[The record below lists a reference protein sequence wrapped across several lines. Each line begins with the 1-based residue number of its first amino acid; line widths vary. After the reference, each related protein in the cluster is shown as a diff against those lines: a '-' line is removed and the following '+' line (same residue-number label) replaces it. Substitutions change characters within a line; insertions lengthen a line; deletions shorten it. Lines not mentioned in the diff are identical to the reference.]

1 MNKPNF
7 SKMIR
12 SVQMT
17 MAKHSPEILTG
28 IGIAGMVTTTIMA
41 VKATPKAMK
50 LLEEEQQ
57 HHDEPLTKTE
67 TIKAAWKPYI
77 PAAVTGTI
85 SVACLIGANS
95 VSARRNAVLATAYNL
110 SETALTEYK
119 EKVVE
124 TVGEKKEKEIR
135 DKVAKEHVEK
145 NPVKPEE
152 VIITG
157 MGNTLCRDAVSGRYF
172 ESDIEFIR
180 KTVNEL
186 NRRLISEM
194 YIPLNDFYYEIKL
207 EPNGMGNDLGW
218 NVDRGLIEL
227 DVSAQMAWNERPC
240 LEISYSVAPQYDF
253 RSLM

>member
-1 MNKPNF
+1 MKPNL
-7 SKMIR
+7 SKILRSMQTTMIKR
-12 SVQMT
+12 
-17 MAKHSPEILTG
+17 SPEILTG
-28 IGIAGMVTTTIMA
+28 IGIAGMVTTTVMA

-57 HHDEPLTKTE
+57 RHSEKLTKIE
-67 TIKAAWKPYI
+67 TVKAAWKPYI

-95 VSARRNAVLATAYNL
+95 VNARRNAVLATAYNL

-135 DKVAKEHVEK
+135 DKVAREHVEK
-145 NPVKPEE
+145 NPVSPKE

-157 MGNTLCRDAVSGRYF
+157 KGNTLCRDAISGQYF

-186 NRRLISEM
+186 NRRLMSEM
-194 YIPLNDFYYEIKL
+194 YIPLNDFYYDIGL
-207 EPNGMGNDLGW
+207 ERSIMGDDLGW
-218 NVDRGLIEL
+218 NIDRGLIEL
-227 DVSAQMAWNERPC
+227 DVSAQMAWNEKPC
-240 LEISYSVAPQYDF
+240 LEISYSIAPQYDF
-253 RSLM
+253 RNLM